1 MNQQE
6 LLEMF
11 LDESGEHLETLNE
24 RVLVLEKTPDDAETI
39 NEIFRAAH
47 SLKGTSG
54 SMGFTRLQRLTHDME
69 NIFSLVR
76 EGNLSVDSDLVDLLF
91 KCLDAIQE
99 YLNNIS
105 NSSDEGTNDN
115 KDLIDSLGKYLS
127 QDGVT
132 ASEKDNKKAAKKEAK
147 TDPSGE
153 TAEKKGSDTSE
164 GDKDVNRKKV
174 LRFEPFEIDAVKE
187 AEAEGQNC
195 ILISVVIDSNC
206 LLKSVRAFMVF
217 KKLEGKAE
225 IIKLSPSAQDIEDE
239 KFDFDF
245 SMVILTALSKEDVE
259 KRLSKIAELESLA
272 VTVLKS
278 DDIIKMQEETA
289 SKEEEKPEKENDTT
303 ASPQTAPANSVSEE
317 ASVPQQ
323 KAKKKTVTNHS
334 VRVDIEKLDNLMNLV
349 SELIIA
355 KNSILAN
362 AKYALEPVKGDGATK
377 NYKQDMDYLDR
388 ITSNLHESVM
398 RVRMVP
404 IESVL
409 SRFGRMV
416 RDLSKKLNKEIELHI
431 SGEDTELD
439 RTVIDEIG
447 DPIMH
452 MIRNSADH
460 GLEDTETRIKL
471 GKPAT
476 GNIWIDAS
484 QVGDNVI
491 IKVSDDGGGINTEKV
506 LEKALKNGNVT
517 PDEAKV
523 MSQDDIIGLLFKPS
537 FSTAE
542 KVSDVSGR
550 GVGLD
555 VVKNKIEGLGGDV
568 TVETELG
575 KGSTFIIRLPLTLAI
590 IKALMVSIDNE
601 TYAIPTSTI
610 SIVEIIKFNDVNYI
624 QDKPFINLRG
634 EVIPLIFMR
643 EYFGMENMAY
653 NDGDEIIVAIVRKN
667 KKACG
672 IVIDSYIGQ
681 QEIVIKPIGDYIDS
695 PKIISGSTILGDG
708 SVALIL
714 EPNALF

>member
-1 MNQQE
+1 
-6 LLEMF
+6 MF

-115 KDLIDSLGKYLS
+115 KDLIDSLGRYLS
-127 QDGVT
+127 QDGV
-132 ASEKDNKKAAKKEAK
+132 AAPEKDNKKASGTEAK
-147 TDPSGE
+147 ADSAKDAP
-153 TAEKKGSDTSE
+153 EKKDSDTAG

-174 LRFEPFEIDAVKE
+174 LSFEPFEIDAVKD
-187 AEAEGQNC
+187 AEADGQNC

-259 KRLSKIAELESLA
+259 KRISKIAELESLE

-278 DDIIKMQEETA
+278 DDIIKMQEEAA
-289 SKEEEKPEKENDTT
+289 SKEEEKPEEVTDTP
-303 ASPQTAPANSVSEE
+303 AAPQTAPAGPAGEE
-317 ASVPQQ
+317 TAAPQQ
-323 KAKKKTVTNHS
+323 KNKKKTVTNHS

-362 AKYALEPVKGDGATK
+362 TRFAMEPVKGGVATK
-377 NYKQDMDYLDR
+377 NYKQDLDYLDR

-460 GLEDTETRIKL
+460 GLEDTETRIRL

-491 IKVSDDGGGINTEKV
+491 IKVSDDGGGINTDKV

-517 PDEAKV
+517 PEEAKV

-624 QDKPFINLRG
+624 QDKSFINLRG

-643 EYFGMENMAY
+643 EYFGLENMAY
-653 NDGDEIIVAIVRKN
+653 DDGDEIIVAIVRKN

>member
-1 MNQQE
+1 
-6 LLEMF
+6 MF

-147 TDPSGE
+147 TDSSGE

-174 LRFEPFEIDAVKE
+174 LNFESFEIDAVKD

-259 KRLSKIAELESLA
+259 KRLSKIAELESLE

-289 SKEEEKPEKENDTT
+289 SKEEEKPKEENETS
-303 ASPQTAPANSVSEE
+303 ASPQTAPANPAGEE
-317 ASVPQQ
+317 SAAPQQ

-460 GLEDTETRIKL
+460 GLEDTETRIRI

-634 EVIPLIFMR
+634 EVIPLTFMR

-653 NDGDEIIVAIVRKN
+653 DDGDEIIVAIVRKN

>member
-1 MNQQE
+1 
-6 LLEMF
+6 MF

>member
-1 MNQQE
+1 
-6 LLEMF
+6 MF

-147 TDPSGE
+147 TDSSGE

-174 LRFEPFEIDAVKE
+174 LSFESFEIDAVKD

-259 KRLSKIAELESLA
+259 KRLSKIAELESLE

-289 SKEEEKPEKENDTT
+289 SKEEEKPKEENETT
-303 ASPQTAPANSVSEE
+303 ASPQTAPANPAGEE
-317 ASVPQQ
+317 SAAPQQ

-653 NDGDEIIVAIVRKN
+653 DDGDEIIVAIVRKN

>member
-1 MNQQE
+1 
-6 LLEMF
+6 MF

-147 TDPSGE
+147 TDSSGE

-174 LRFEPFEIDAVKE
+174 LNFESFEIDAVKD

-259 KRLSKIAELESLA
+259 KRLSKIAELESLE

-289 SKEEEKPEKENDTT
+289 SKEEEKPKEENETT
-303 ASPQTAPANSVSEE
+303 ASPQTAPANPAGEE
-317 ASVPQQ
+317 SAAPQQ

-634 EVIPLIFMR
+634 EVIPLTFMR

-653 NDGDEIIVAIVRKN
+653 DDGDEIIVAIVRKN